1 MSYSW
6 ETWDAWQPFDEPTSE
21 NPSAASSAVGDS
33 SAAAAA
39 TGPASMAASSGDSTG
54 GVAASSGD
62 AEPSFSV
69 PDQLAG

>member
-6 ETWDAWQPFDEPTSE
+6 ETWDAWQPADEPVSE
-21 NPSAASSAVGDS
+21 NPSAASSGVGAS
-33 SAAAAA
+33 SAAAA
-39 TGPASMAASSGDSTG
+39 TVPASVAASDSTG

-62 AEPSFSV
+62 SEPRNSV